1 MENTS
6 LTTKQL
12 LERWKLLIEHKNDD
26 LPVVLLKDATITYF
40 DNNMA
45 EIKKDGNK
53 YYGMVPEDLSEDG
66 KTIKVK
72 VKFGT
77 NIEEVIYNKNLNED
91 QNGKRTDFLPASKDP
106 SGPRGSEASSVM
118 TDGNAE
124 ILEYNDDSIFKVGE
138 HTVHIIVK

>member
-1 MENTS
+1 MENTN

-45 EIKKDGNK
+45 EIKKDGIK
-53 YYGMVPEDLSEDG
+53 YYGRVPEDLSEDS

-72 VKFGT
+72 FKFGT
-77 NIEEVIYNKNLNED
+77 NIEEVTYDKNFKED
-91 QNGKRTDFLPASKDP
+91 
-106 SGPRGSEASSVM
+106 
-118 TDGNAE
+118 
-124 ILEYNDDSIFKVGE
+124 
-138 HTVHIIVK
+138 